1 MVSSNDEADAA
12 REVLLSLICSM
23 LAVFWPRTQGSPEDA
38 RQKTQD
44 RRQKAEGR
52 TQKTEDRSRE
62 SGVGSRESGVQE
74 SGARTPNSEPHHCS
88 CRRVTYKIFS
98 RTAIFAHREPG

>member
-1 MVSSNDEADAA
+1 MKLTPPAKSYSPSSAQ
-12 REVLLSLICSM
+12 C
-23 LAVFWPRTQGSPEDA
+23 WPSFGRGPKGH
-38 RQKTQD
+38 QKTQD

-52 TQKTEDRSRE
+52 RQNAEGRRQNAEDRRQKTEDRSRE

-88 CRRVTYKIFS
+88 CRRVTYKIF
-98 RTAIFAHREPG
+98 